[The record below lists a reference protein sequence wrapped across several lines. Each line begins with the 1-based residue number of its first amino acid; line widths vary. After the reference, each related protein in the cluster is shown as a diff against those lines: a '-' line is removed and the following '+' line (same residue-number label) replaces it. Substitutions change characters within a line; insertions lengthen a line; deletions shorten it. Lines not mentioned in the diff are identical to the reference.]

1 MWRWVFGII
10 VAILFGW
17 WFWRLGTIPVLP
29 PALASYAQAK
39 DGQELLAWIGH
50 PQTNENRVLVNG
62 SIAAWL
68 EGGPSWFAWL
78 RGPSRWLHERV
89 GRPTG
94 LTELHRVVSSFA
106 NMRTLADA
114 GKSGTASKAFLDE
127 EYRWKER
134 LEKEGPTYKET
145 LRQATLLGYW
155 MFADIDDNHGAYRIK
170 QQLEDWRLKLSRDET
185 ESLALR
191 LMSLDARANES
202 AKALEQS
209 RFEEA
214 ALAASV
220 SSQGLD
226 NVAHD
231 MDRLRPYWQEG
242 TANAFGEM
250 WSRLHAQTTQLKDR
264 IVLAG
269 ENQADIATVEPGQT
283 TSTVGIIATS
293 TDSMTTSTV
302 NAATTTTPVT
312 TAPTSTPSTIRRIS
326 VIPSSTSLSFG
337 QTISLRAFAI
347 DDDGGRNDVTPRC
360 QFSAAP
366 AGFGQI
372 DKQLFSAFAN
382 AGSAVI
388 TATCQLENQPYTGSV
403 TVEVR
408 F

>member
-1 MWRWVFGII
+1 MWRWIVGIFA
-10 VAILFGW
+10 AILFGW
-17 WFWRLGTIPVLP
+17 WFWRLGAIPALPPVL
-29 PALASYAQAK
+29 AGYAETK
-39 DGQELLAWIGH
+39 DGQELLSWIGH
-50 PQTNENRVLVNG
+50 PQTNETRVLVNG
-62 SIAAWL
+62 AIVNWL
-68 EGGPSWFAWL
+68 EGEPSWFSWL
-78 RGPSRWLHERV
+78 RGSSRWLHERI
-89 GRPTG
+89 GRSSG
-94 LTELHRVVSSFA
+94 STELHRIVSGFA
-106 NMRTLADA
+106 EMRALADA
-114 GKSGTASKAFLDE
+114 GRSGTASKAFLDE

-134 LEKEGPTYKET
+134 LEKDGPAYKET
-145 LRQATLLGYW
+145 LRQASLLGFW
-155 MFADIDDNHGAYRIK
+155 MFADIDDSHGAYRIK

-191 LMSLDARANES
+191 LMSLDARAEES
-202 AKALEQS
+202 VKALEQN

-231 MDRLRPYWQEG
+231 MDLLRPHWQEA

-250 WSRLHAQTTQLKDR
+250 WSRLHAQTVQLKDR
-264 IVLAG
+264 IIIAG
-269 ENQADIATVEPGQT
+269 TNLPDVATVDMGT
-283 TSTVGIIATS
+283 TSSTIGVVTS
-293 TDSMTTSTV
+293 TIDGASTSTSV
-302 NAATTTTPVT
+302 TPTTTTPIT
-312 TAPTSTPSTIRRIS
+312 TAPTSTPSTVRRIS
-326 VIPSSTSLSFG
+326 IIPSSTSLPFG

-347 DDDGGRNDVTPRC
+347 NEDGNRNDVTPRC

-366 AGFGQI
+366 SGFGQI

-388 TATCQLENQPYTGSV
+388 TATCQLEDQSYSGSV